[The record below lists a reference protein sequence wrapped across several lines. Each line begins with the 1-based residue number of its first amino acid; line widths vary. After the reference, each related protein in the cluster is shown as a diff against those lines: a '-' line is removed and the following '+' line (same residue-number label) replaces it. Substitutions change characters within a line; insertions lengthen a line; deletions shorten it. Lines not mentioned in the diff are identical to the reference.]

1 MTETLL
7 LEKTHLFDRIYDILW
22 DKIGTGEIQPGHR
35 LKDIEWA
42 EKLQVSRTPVRE
54 AMRKMQHE
62 GILLPLNSGG
72 YQVRKLN
79 DSDIIDLY
87 RCRAALEA
95 VAAEDAAENAKSSDV
110 ALLNKII
117 GDCDEAI
124 EKNDLRTAFELNSRF
139 HAAVLDLSSNLYVRQ
154 TCDSLRRMI
163 LFYRSSVLRQSQAN
177 ETASE
182 VYVSRLRIKQ
192 LHHRQIADAIA
203 ARDGQLA
210 FRLMQN
216 HVRETAEDLL
226 PRAQGGG
233 SK

>member
-1 MTETLL
+1 MTDALL
-7 LEKTHLFDRIYDILW
+7 LEKTHLFDRIYDIFW
-22 DKIGTGEIQPGHR
+22 EKIGTGEIQPGHR

-54 AMRKMQHE
+54 AMRKLQHE

-79 DSDIIDLY
+79 DTDIIDLY

-95 VAAEDAAENAKSSDV
+95 VAAEDAAARASAADV

-117 GDCDEAI
+117 ADCDYAI
-124 EKNDLRTAFELNSRF
+124 EKKELRAAFELNSRF
-139 HAAVLDLSSNLYVRQ
+139 HSAVLELSSNAYIRQ
-154 TCDSLRRMI
+154 TCESLRRTI
-163 LFYRSSVLRQSQAN
+163 LFYRSSVLRQSQASN
-177 ETASE
+177 SESE

-192 LHHRQIADAIA
+192 LHHRQITDAIA
-203 ARDGQLA
+203 AKDGPLA
-210 FRLMQN
+210 SKLMQN

-226 PRAQGGG
+226 PRVQAEA
-233 SK
+233 ST